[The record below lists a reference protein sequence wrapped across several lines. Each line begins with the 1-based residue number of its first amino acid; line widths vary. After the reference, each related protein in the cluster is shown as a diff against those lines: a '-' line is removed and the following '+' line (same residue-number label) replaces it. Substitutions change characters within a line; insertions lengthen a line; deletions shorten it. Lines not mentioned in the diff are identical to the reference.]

1 MKAVLALIALALA
14 GALALLM
21 MPAGET
27 TYDEGAPTAVAQ
39 TPVLGPVD
47 GHDLAPTDIE
57 RVALGTEAPDFT
69 LRAYSGG
76 ALTLSD
82 YRGEKSVVLVF
93 YRGHW

>member
-1 MKAVLALIALALA
+1 MKTILVLIVLALAAALAFLWA
-14 GALALLM
+14 PGGATEPEPMA
-21 MPAGET
+21 ET
-27 TYDEGAPTAVAQ
+27 VAQ
-39 TPVLGPVD
+39 APALGPVD

-82 YRGEKSVVLVF
+82 YRHQQNVVLVF